1 MTSPVFRRHQ
11 PYVPPGKPGEAVA
24 AFAERCVLRR
34 TVREFDT
41 RPVDRSLIES
51 ALRAA
56 GSAPSGANK
65 QPWRFIC
72 VGSPTLKHKIRM
84 AAEEEERRFYNER
97 APKRWLDDLIPFGTN
112 ADKSFLEDAPWLI
125 AVFAVTREE
134 DGGQTYYI
142 NESVGIA
149 VGILLAALNEAGLAT
164 LTHTPSPMRFL
175 REVLDRPETE
185 RPYLLIPV
193 GWPKSPCMVPDITRK
208 SLQEIAV
215 FHED

>member
-1 MTSPVFRRHQ
+1 MTTPVFRRHQ

-24 AFAERCVLRR
+24 AFAKRCSLRR

-51 ALRAA
+51 AVRAA
-56 GSAPSGANK
+56 GSSPSGANK

-72 VGSPTLKHKIRM
+72 VSSASLKHKIRV
-84 AAEEEERRFYNER
+84 AAEEEEKRFYNER
-97 APKRWLDDLIPFGTN
+97 APQRWLEDLIPFGTN

-125 AVFAVTREE
+125 AVFAVTRAE
-134 DGGQTYYI
+134 DGGQTYYV

-149 VGILLAALNEAGLAT
+149 VGVLLTALNEAGLAT

-175 REVLDRPETE
+175 RGVLDRPETE

-208 SLQEIAV
+208 PLDDIAV

>member
-1 MTSPVFRRHQ
+1 M
-11 PYVPPGKPGEAVA
+11 
-24 AFAERCVLRR
+24 
-34 TVREFDT
+34 
-41 RPVDRSLIES
+41 
-51 ALRAA
+51 
-56 GSAPSGANK
+56 
-65 QPWRFIC
+65 
-72 VGSPTLKHKIRM
+72 
-84 AAEEEERRFYNER
+84 
-97 APKRWLDDLIPFGTN
+97 DDLIPFGTN